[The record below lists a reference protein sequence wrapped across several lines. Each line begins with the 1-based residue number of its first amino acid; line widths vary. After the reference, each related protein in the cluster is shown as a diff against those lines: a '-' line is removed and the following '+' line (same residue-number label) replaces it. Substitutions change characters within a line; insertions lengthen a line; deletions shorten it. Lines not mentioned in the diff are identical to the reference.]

1 MTADLI
7 HALEGLLG
15 VMIPVLALSI
25 GGVLLLSRSRLGE
38 AVTRRIAGERH
49 EPEFE
54 AQLDGVQAEISLLR
68 TQLAETQERLDF
80 AERMLTR
87 LHDAPRELGQGDQ
100 EEPRSRLAPAP
111 TPAPSCAKC
120 E

>member
-54 AQLDGVQAEISLLR
+54 AQLDGVQAEVSQLR
-68 TQLAETQERLDF
+68 AQLAETQDRLDF

-87 LHDAPRELGQGDQ
+87 LDTDQ
-100 EEPRSRLAPAP
+100 VGPRSRLAPAP
-111 TPAPSCAKC
+111 TPAPSNASS